1 MKKNTVI
8 GAVSALGLS
17 GLFAVLSVFAGPL
30 HNLNDIGTFR
40 VRVLFIA
47 MTAAAYA
54 LLLLLTAAL
63 CSKNVWRMLLRQA
76 IVTAGLFI
84 LLTGINQKTY
94 YYISDLQP
102 LIRAMD
108 AGGLSALSG
117 WGLNLS
123 APAATLL
130 YLVTRGPVYDMY
142 LVKLVCVFCFLLLC
156 VLTLALADRREMG
169 LRAEALF
176 TLCVILPQGFMSAG
190 CTPLLDTVCIALL
203 AVSLFMAFEGTRRCV
218 LWAAAVL
225 YGLALGMSG
234 LALYALPAFVY
245 LAMKKRMEGKMLA
258 LALTIPVLCC
268 VPAVAAGVPAGEA
281 LLSLVRASFA
291 LPEYAAGAPGF
302 MSLIP
307 RAAVSEMPIDMWMRY
322 LPEVDE
328 ITNAQ
333 PYYTQGHFEIAALGF
348 ALAAAAVY
356 VGVCAY
362 VMRNQE
368 MTKTAKAFALILSAL
383 ILCPGVTNAAWIAAA
398 LAGVY
403 AAFAQRNLRLPAF
416 LVIFAASAA
425 AVYPMTEEVLLPMAA
440 AFALCLCAL
449 AMTMKIIPTTLELEE
464 NEG

>member
-1 MKKNTVI
+1 MKKNTII

-17 GLFAVLSVFAGPL
+17 GLFAVMNVFAGPL

-63 CSKNVWRMLLRQA
+63 CRENVWRMLLRQA

-94 YYISDLQP
+94 YYVNELQP

-117 WGLNLS
+117 WTLNLS

-142 LVKLVCVFCFLLLC
+142 LVKLLCVFCFLLLC
-156 VLTLALADRREMG
+156 ILTAALADRRGMG
-169 LRAEALF
+169 LRAEALLA
-176 TLCVILPQGFMSAG
+176 LCVILPQGFMSAG

-203 AVSLFMAFEGTRRCV
+203 AVSLFVAADAKKTGAA
-218 LWAAAVL
+218 WGAAAV

-234 LALYALPAFVY
+234 LAPYALPVFVY
-245 LAMKKRMEGKMLA
+245 LAVKKRMAGKMLA
-258 LALTIPVLCC
+258 LALAVPVLCC
-268 VPAVAAGVPAGEA
+268 AAAVLAGMPAGEA
-281 LLSLVRASFA
+281 LLSLVRANFA

-307 RAAVSEMPIDMWMRY
+307 RAAVEEMPIDMWMRY
-322 LPEVDE
+322 LPEVDAV
-328 ITNAQ
+328 TNAQ
-333 PYYTQGHFEIAALGF
+333 PYYTQGHFEIASLGF
-348 ALAAAAVY
+348 AFAAVA
-356 VGVCAY
+356 AY
-362 VMRNQE
+362 GGIAAYLMHNRE
-368 MTKTAKAFALILSAL
+368 MTKTAKAFALVLSAL
-383 ILCPGVTNAAWIAAA
+383 ILCPGVTNAAWIAAT

-403 AAFAQRNLRLPAF
+403 AAFDEKKLRLPAF
-416 LVIFAASAA
+416 MVFFAASAS

-449 AMTMKIIPTTLELEE
+449 LMVMNILPTTLELKES
-464 NEG
+464 EG